1 MPRKYVKKSDYWNN
15 FNTANGAGES
25 QNSLPLKDEE
35 AKPSS
40 AGEAYY
46 AEASRNRNVNQPGCE
61 DGTRTRRNYIS
72 TNQKQ
77 NKYKNIED
85 CPLSYS
91 NEKNYI
97 SPRSSILLCQK
108 AYANI
113 AIFRNAIDVMSEFS
127 NSDIYLEG
135 GSEKARNF
143 IEKWMDR
150 IEIWKLKDQYFR
162 EYYRSGNV
170 FMYKLNAKFTPEDL
184 VKLNKVYAAEKEVLP
199 NRKIPVKYVF
209 LNPYDFVA
217 DRVLSFDAQD
227 GVYKKILSEYDIQ
240 KLKHPQTDY
249 DQEVFDA
256 LPEDAKKAINGSQ
269 FNQEGVL
276 ISLDPSKLIFSFYK
290 KQDYEPFAT
299 PFGFPVLD
307 DINWKM
313 ELKKV
318 DQAITRTIENVILL
332 VTMGNTPDKGG
343 INPNNLKAMQD
354 LFQNE
359 SIGRALIA
367 DYTTKA
373 EFVIPDLNKV
383 LGSDKYD
390 IVNEDI
396 KEGLQ
401 NIIVGK
407 ENYSSTQ
414 VKAQIFL
421 ERLKEARNTFL
432 NDILQPQIK
441 EVCKAMGFKNYPK
454 AKFVE
459 IDIKDEV
466 QMHRV
471 TSRLIEMG
479 IITPEQ
485 GMTALKQGVYPNPS
499 DLKSAQE
506 KFVEQREQGF
516 YTPLSVAQPILPEG
530 QELDQ
535 SQPQQ
540 STQQETGRPAGTKT
554 KTNNLLAKEDS
565 YSRADIQ
572 SVIYAIEDLG
582 KHMESE
588 LKKAYDKKRLSKN
601 HKTMIES
608 LSESIVMSSNMD
620 CWKSK
625 ASECIKDFNNIEDL
639 NIMPE
644 VLEVG
649 EEHKIVSYPAAI
661 LYHSKKNKK

>member
-25 QNSLPLKDEE
+25 QNPLPLKNEE
-35 AKPSS
+35 VKPSS

-46 AEASRNRNVNQPGCE
+46 AEASCSRNVNQPGCE

-256 LPEDAKKAINGSQ
+256 LPEDAKKAINGTQ

-499 DLKSAQE
+499 DLKTAQE
-506 KFVEQREQGF
+506 KFVEQREKGF

-625 ASECIKDFNNIEDL
+625 ASECIKDFNNIEHL

>member
-25 QNSLPLKDEE
+25 QSPLPLNNEE
-35 AKPSS
+35 VKPSS

-46 AEASRNRNVNQPGCE
+46 AEASCSRNVNQPGCE

-373 EFVIPDLNKV
+373 EFVIPDSKQSSWRPINTISLMKTLKKV
-383 LGSDKYD
+383 CRILSW
-390 IVNEDI
+390 
-396 KEGLQ
+396 
-401 NIIVGK
+401 GK
-407 ENYSSTQ
+407 KT
-414 VKAQIFL
+414 I
-421 ERLKEARNTFL
+421 
-432 NDILQPQIK
+432 P
-441 EVCKAMGFKNYPK
+441 
-454 AKFVE
+454 
-459 IDIKDEV
+459 
-466 QMHRV
+466 
-471 TSRLIEMG
+471 
-479 IITPEQ
+479 
-485 GMTALKQGVYPNPS
+485 ALK
-499 DLKSAQE
+499 LKLRY
-506 KFVEQREQGF
+506 FLRG
-516 YTPLSVAQPILPEG
+516 
-530 QELDQ
+530 
-535 SQPQQ
+535 
-540 STQQETGRPAGTKT
+540 
-554 KTNNLLAKEDS
+554 
-565 YSRADIQ
+565 
-572 SVIYAIEDLG
+572 
-582 KHMESE
+582 
-588 LKKAYDKKRLSKN
+588 
-601 HKTMIES
+601 
-608 LSESIVMSSNMD
+608 
-620 CWKSK
+620 
-625 ASECIKDFNNIEDL
+625 
-639 NIMPE
+639 
-644 VLEVG
+644 
-649 EEHKIVSYPAAI
+649 
-661 LYHSKKNKK
+661 

>member
-25 QNSLPLKDEE
+25 QNPLPSNNEE
-35 AKPSS
+35 VKPSS

-46 AEASRNRNVNQPGCE
+46 AEASCSRNVNQPGCE

-499 DLKSAQE
+499 DLKPAQE

-625 ASECIKDFNNIEDL
+625 ASECIKDFNNIEHL

>member
-25 QNSLPLKDEE
+25 QSPLPLNNEE
-35 AKPSS
+35 VKPSS

-46 AEASRNRNVNQPGCE
+46 AEASCSRNVNQPGCE

-499 DLKSAQE
+499 DLKPAQE

-625 ASECIKDFNNIEDL
+625 ASECIKDFNNIEHL

>member
-15 FNTANGAGES
+15 FNTANGVGES
-25 QNSLPLKDEE
+25 QSPLPLNNEE
-35 AKPSS
+35 VKPSS

-46 AEASRNRNVNQPGCE
+46 AEASCSRNVNQPGCE

-499 DLKSAQE
+499 DLKTAQE
-506 KFVEQREQGF
+506 KFVEQREKGF

-582 KHMESE
+582 KYMESE

-625 ASECIKDFNNIEDL
+625 ASECIKDFNNIEHL